1 MMKKRYRFMNKE
13 VDLFRKI
20 KGELFTAVV
29 GDVMDSMGLTNQ
41 FLPPRIKPI
50 DEEMIIVGRAL
61 PVLENDVNVLDDDP
75 FGLLFDALDDIKKG
89 EVYLASGA
97 TEAYALWGGLMSTR
111 AMRLES
117 GGAIL
122 NGYHRDTQ
130 EIRELRFPVFS
141 WGSYAQDQQGRGK
154 VMDFRCRIEFSN
166 GLVVNPGD
174 IVFGDIDGVV
184 VIPKDYEVEVVEAG
198 LEKVS
203 GENKVRIAIEGGMS
217 SKAAFKKYGVM

>member
-1 MMKKRYRFMNKE
+1 MNKE
-13 VDLFRKI
+13 VDLFRKM

-29 GDVMDSMGLTNQ
+29 SDVMDSMGLTNQ
-41 FLPPRIKPI
+41 FLPPRIKPL
-50 DEEMIIVGRAL
+50 DEEMVIIGRAL
-61 PVLENDVNVLDDDP
+61 TVLENDVDVLDDDP
-75 FGLLFDALDDIKKG
+75 FGLMFDALDDLKKG

-97 TEAYALWGGLMSTR
+97 TGAYALWGGLMTTR

-122 NGYHRDTQ
+122 DGYHRDTQ

-154 VMDFRCRIEFSN
+154 VIDFRCRIEFSN

-198 LEKVS
+198 LEKVG

>member
-1 MMKKRYRFMNKE
+1 MKKRYRFMNKE

-41 FLPPRIKPI
+41 FLPPRIKPLN
-50 DEEMIIVGRAL
+50 EEMIVIGRAL
-61 PVLENDVNVLDDDP
+61 PVLENDVNVLDNDP
-75 FGLLFDALDDIKKG
+75 FGLLFDALDDLKKG
-89 EVYLASGA
+89 EVYLASG
-97 TEAYALWGGLMSTR
+97 STR

-154 VMDFRCRIEFSN
+154 VMDFRCRIGFSN